1 MQERRGRG
9 QREGAGGKAFQID
22 LTKIFVDAD
31 SVAAMAGAE
40 NGQESDVQNDA
51 TLPGS
56 TLWSMVATDKPFEA
70 TLPFRLTEAQRR
82 VIIEISGDLT
92 QSKPMC
98 RLLHG
103 ESGAAKTA
111 AP

>member
-82 VIIEISGDLT
+82 VLIALSRDLT
-92 QSKPMC
+92 PIKPIC
-98 RLLHG
+98 RLPHAHVC
-103 ESGAAKTA
+103 AAKT
-111 AP
+111 P